1 MQIKGST
8 SEIVINVRWVSLF
21 LIVHGLLEFNKFH
34 LGSEKYVIF
43 LNFLLDFI
51 NKNVMLLLDCHYH
64 CD

>member
-8 SEIVINVRWVSLF
+8 SEIVINVRWVSLY
-21 LIVHGLLEFNKFH
+21 LIVHGLLKLKKIH
-34 LGSEKYVIF
+34 LGSENVIF
-43 LNFLLDFI
+43 FNFLLDYI